1 MIPLR
6 DDNPAAVTPLV
17 TLALISA
24 CTLIFL
30 WQSTLDSEA
39 YEQAVYGLGFIP
51 AIFFT
56 DIELAPELVMAPAW
70 FTVFSSMF
78 LHGGFM
84 HLIGN
89 MLYLW
94 IFGNNV
100 EDSMG
105 HGRFIVFYLACG
117 VIAALGQSLLNPES
131 KIPMIGASGAIS
143 GVLGAYLLLFPHA
156 QVVVLIPFGFLSLM
170 RLPALWV
177 LGLWFGM
184 QLLYSALAS
193 ADQGGVAFAAHAS
206 GFVAGMALIPFF
218 KYPHV
223 RLYRS
228 TGNRRY

>member
-6 DDNPAAVTPLV
+6 DDNPAARTPLV
-17 TLALISA
+17 TVALIGA

-51 AIFFT
+51 ALFFT
-56 DIELAPELVMAPAW
+56 DIELAPELVMAPVW

-105 HGRFIVFYLACG
+105 HGRFVVFYLACG
-117 VIAALGQSLLNPES
+117 VIAALGQSFLNPES

-143 GVLGAYLLLFPHA
+143 GVLGAYLLLFPRA
-156 QVVVLIPFGFLSLM
+156 QVVVLIPFGFLSM
-170 RLPALWV
+170 RLPAVWV

-223 RLYRS
+223 RLYRP